1 MKINSVPCTLN
12 FSEVQNN
19 SNLMKVKLVIMH
31 EGENRNG
38 SAFSM
43 QSIEFAK
50 ESLKNV
56 PILGY
61 ILRSDDGEALD
72 FDEHNMSVRLVE
84 GKDGYELKEFYEE
97 QVIGIIPETNDYH
110 YEMID
115 GVNHVCCTGYI
126 FKSYSNGGAELIEDC
141 DCKGVSMEI
150 SVEEGNFVNKVYH
163 INKYQYQA
171 VTVLGDH
178 VPQGMNGTCNIKK
191 FSFDTNAKQTIES
204 INEEIQKINH
214 RKEDFIME
222 NNTVEF
228 EEKKKVDDVV
238 IEDIQEKPEEDIV
251 ENNSKTE
258 EVETEVEVEEDVN
271 IEEVNVEETETEEDT
286 EAEVDEFACKK
297 KKYEDEVVEEG
308 CAVCGAEVKEDC
320 TCNIEDEE
328 EFSLECFS
336 VFFEEVPTTVIEVCD
351 ALVEKFNKL
360 NEELALLKEFKA
372 EIESQNLQV
381 AVDEVC
387 AEFDFTEEEIS
398 DVKEK
403 AYKGEIT
410 IEAFKKE
417 LFALE
422 GMKAHAK
429 KEKFSQK
436 EKAVKTKIA
445 VVESKAD
452 NHEPYGGLFAKYGK

>member
-1 MKINSVPCTLN
+1 MKINNVPCTLN
-12 FSEVQNN
+12 FSESQNN
-19 SNLMKVKLVIMH
+19 SNLMKVKIVVMH

-61 ILRSDDGEALD
+61 ILRSDEGEALD
-72 FDEHNMSVRLVE
+72 FDEHNMSVKLIE
-84 GKDGYELKEFYEE
+84 GKEGYELKEFYEE
-97 QVIGIIPETNDYH
+97 QIIGIIPESNDYH

-126 FKSYSNGGAELIEDC
+126 FKSYSNGGADLIEEC
-141 DCKGVSMEI
+141 DSKGVSMEI
-150 SVEEGNFVNKVYH
+150 SVEEGNFVNKIYH

-171 VTVLGDH
+171 VTILGDH

-191 FSFDTNAKQTIES
+191 FSFDSSAKQTIEN

-214 RKEDFIME
+214 GKEDFTME

-228 EEKKKVDDVV
+228 EEKKKVDDTV
-238 IEDIQEKPEEDIV
+238 IEEVENKPEEITEDKPESNV
-251 ENNSKTE
+251 ADSSNEE
-258 EVETEVEVEEDVN
+258 EVVETDVDVN
-271 IEEVNVEETETEEDT
+271 PETDVEQS
-286 EAEVDEFACKK
+286 DEFACNKEK
-297 KKYEDEVVEEG
+297 KKYEDEVVKACEE
-308 CAVCGAEVKEDC
+308 CGAINEEDC
-320 TCNIEDEE
+320 TCNIADEE
-328 EFSLECFS
+328 EKFSLECFS
-336 VFFEEVPTTVIEVCD
+336 VFFEEVPQTVVEVCD

-360 NEELALLKEFKA
+360 NEELAMLKEFKA
-372 EIESQNLQV
+372 EIEAQNLQV
-381 AVDEVC
+381 NVDEIC
-387 AEFDFTEEEIS
+387 AEFDFAEEEIS
-398 DVKEK
+398 EVKEK

-410 IEAFKKE
+410 LEAFKKE

-436 EKAVKTKIA
+436 EKVAKPKIA
-445 VVESKAD
+445 ILETRAD
-452 NHEPYGGLFAKYGK
+452 KTEPYGDLFAKYGK

>member
-12 FSEVQNN
+12 FSETQNN
-19 SNLMKVKLVIMH
+19 SNLMKVKIVVMH

-43 QSIEFAK
+43 QSIEFAR

-61 ILRSDDGEALD
+61 ILRSEDGEALD

-97 QVIGIIPETNDYH
+97 QIIGVIPETNDYH

-141 DCKGVSMEI
+141 DSKGVSMEI
-150 SVEEGNFVNKVYH
+150 SVEEGNFINKVYH

-171 VTVLGDH
+171 VTILGDH

-191 FSFDTNAKQTIES
+191 FSFDSNAKQTIEN

-214 RKEDFIME
+214 GKEDFTME

-228 EEKKKVDDVV
+228 EEKKKVDDTVV
-238 IEDIQEKPEEDIV
+238 ETEPQEPEEDHA
-251 ENNSKTE
+251 T
-258 EVETEVEVEEDVN
+258 EVETEDKAEPEVVDVEETVEEVAETEDTEVEAEVEE
-271 IEEVNVEETETEEDT
+271 
-286 EAEVDEFACKK
+286 ADEFACGAKKK
-297 KKYEDEVVEEG
+297 KKYEDEEE
-308 CAVCGAEVKEDC
+308 KE
-320 TCNIEDEE
+320 EKEE
-328 EFSLECFS
+328 EKFSLECFS
-336 VFFEEVPTTVIEVCD
+336 VFFEEVPQTVVEVCD

-360 NEELALLKEFKA
+360 NEELAMLKEFKA
-372 EIESQNLQV
+372 EIEAQNLQ
-381 AVDEVC
+381 ADVDEVC
-387 AEFDFTEEEIS
+387 AEFDFAEEEIS
-398 DVKEK
+398 EVKEK
-403 AYKGEIT
+403 AYKGEISL
-410 IEAFKKE
+410 EAFKKE
-417 LFALE
+417 LFALV

-436 EKAVKTKIA
+436 EKVAKPKIA
-445 VVESKAD
+445 IIETEAD
-452 NHEPYGGLFAKYGK
+452 NKEPYGGLFAKYGK

>member
-12 FSEVQNN
+12 FSETQNN
-19 SNLMKVKLVIMH
+19 SNLMKVKIVVMH

-43 QSIEFAK
+43 QSIESAR

-97 QVIGIIPETNDYH
+97 QIIGVIPETNDYH

-141 DCKGVSMEI
+141 DSKGVSMEI
-150 SVEEGNFVNKVYH
+150 SVEEGNFVDKVYH

-171 VTVLGDH
+171 VTILGDH

-191 FSFDTNAKQTIES
+191 FSFDSNAKQTIEN

-214 RKEDFIME
+214 GKEDFTME

-228 EEKKKVDDVV
+228 EENKKVDDTEVEAVV
-238 IEDIQEKPEEDIV
+238 QEPEEIPATEV
-251 ENNSKTE
+251 EEEDDAKTEVVDVEETAE
-258 EVETEVEVEEDVN
+258 EVEVA
-271 IEEVNVEETETEEDT
+271 EEVDT
-286 EAEVDEFACKK
+286 EAEESDDFACGAKKK
-297 KKYEDEVVEEG
+297 KKYEDEDDF
-308 CAVCGAEVKEDC
+308 ACGTKKKKKY
-320 TCNIEDEE
+320 EDEE
-328 EFSLECFS
+328 DKEEDKFSLECFS
-336 VFFEEVPTTVIEVCD
+336 VFFEEVPQTVVEVCD

-360 NEELALLKEFKA
+360 NEELAVLKEFKA
-372 EIESQNLQV
+372 EIEAQNLQ
-381 AVDEVC
+381 ADVDEVC
-387 AEFDFTEEEIS
+387 AEFDLAEEEIS
-398 DVKEK
+398 EAKEK
-403 AYKGEIT
+403 AYKGEISL
-410 IEAFKKE
+410 EAFKKE
-417 LFALE
+417 LFALV

-436 EKAVKTKIA
+436 EKVAKPKIA
-445 VVESKAD
+445 IIETKAD
-452 NHEPYGGLFAKYGK
+452 NKEPYGGLFAKYGK

>member
-12 FSEVQNN
+12 FSETQNN
-19 SNLMKVKLVIMH
+19 SNLMKVKIVVMH

-43 QSIEFAK
+43 ESIEYAR
-50 ESLKNV
+50 ESLKNI

-72 FDEHNMSVRLVE
+72 FDEHNMSIKLVE

-97 QVIGIIPETNDYH
+97 QIIGIIPETNDYH

-150 SVEEGNFVNKVYH
+150 SVDEGNFVNKIYH

-171 VTVLGDH
+171 VTILGDH

-191 FSFDTNAKQTIES
+191 FSFDSNAKQTIES

-214 RKEDFIME
+214 GKEDFTME

-228 EEKKKVDDVV
+228 EEQKKVDDT
-238 IEDIQEKPEEDIV
+238 IV
-251 ENNSKTE
+251 ENVPVGTE
-258 EVETEVEVEEDVN
+258 EVDADATVEVEGEPAVT
-271 IEEVNVEETETEEDT
+271 EETVEEMIDEVT
-286 EAEVDEFACKK
+286 EAEANETDTDEFACEKKK
-297 KKYEDEVVEEG
+297 KKYE
-308 CAVCGAEVKEDC
+308 
-320 TCNIEDEE
+320 EE
-328 EFSLECFS
+328 EEKEEKFSLDCFS
-336 VFFEEVPTTVIEVCD
+336 VFFEEVPQTVVEVCD

-360 NEELALLKEFKA
+360 NEELAILKEFKA
-372 EIESQNLQV
+372 EIEAQNLQIN
-381 AVDEVC
+381 VDEVC
-387 AEFDFTEEEIS
+387 AEFDFAEEEIS
-398 DVKEK
+398 EVKEK
-403 AYKGEIT
+403 AYKGEMSLD
-410 IEAFKKE
+410 ALKKE
-417 LFALE
+417 LFALV

-436 EKAVKTKIA
+436 EKVVKPKIA
-445 VVESKAD
+445 IVETKVD
-452 NHEPYGGLFAKYGK
+452 NEPYGGLFAKYGK

>member
-12 FSEVQNN
+12 FSETQNN
-19 SNLMKVKLVIMH
+19 SNLMKVKIVVMH

-43 QSIEFAK
+43 QSIESAR

-97 QVIGIIPETNDYH
+97 QIIGVIPETNDYH

-141 DCKGVSMEI
+141 DSKGVSMEI
-150 SVEEGNFVNKVYH
+150 SVEEGNFINKVYH

-171 VTVLGDH
+171 VTILGDH

-191 FSFDTNAKQTIES
+191 FSFDSNAKQTIEN

-214 RKEDFIME
+214 GKEDFTME

-228 EEKKKVDDVV
+228 EETKKVDDTVV
-238 IEDIQEKPEEDIV
+238 ETEQQEPEED
-251 ENNSKTE
+251 NAT
-258 EVETEVEVEEDVN
+258 EVETEDKAEPEVVDVEETVEEVAETEDTEVEAEVEE
-271 IEEVNVEETETEEDT
+271 
-286 EAEVDEFACKK
+286 ADEFACGAKKK
-297 KKYEDEVVEEG
+297 KKYEDEEE
-308 CAVCGAEVKEDC
+308 KE
-320 TCNIEDEE
+320 EKEE
-328 EFSLECFS
+328 EKFSLECFS
-336 VFFEEVPTTVIEVCD
+336 VFFEEVPQTVVEVCD

-360 NEELALLKEFKA
+360 NEELAMLKEFKA
-372 EIESQNLQV
+372 EIEAQNLQ
-381 AVDEVC
+381 ADVDEVC
-387 AEFDFTEEEIS
+387 AEFDFAEEEIS
-398 DVKEK
+398 EVKEK
-403 AYKGEIT
+403 AYKGEISL
-410 IEAFKKE
+410 EAFKKE
-417 LFALE
+417 LFALV

-436 EKAVKTKIA
+436 EKVAKPKIA
-445 VVESKAD
+445 IIETKAD
-452 NHEPYGGLFAKYGK
+452 NKEPYGGLFAKYGK

>member
-1 MKINSVPCTLN
+1 MKISNVPCTLN
-12 FSEVQNN
+12 FSESQNN
-19 SNLMKVKLVIMH
+19 SNLLPVKIVVMH

-43 QSIEFAK
+43 QSIELAK

-72 FDEHNMSVRLVE
+72 FDEHNMSIKLIE

-97 QVIGIIPETNDYH
+97 QIIGIIPETNDYH

-150 SVEEGNFVNKVYH
+150 SVEDGNFVDRVYH

-178 VPQGMNGTCNIKK
+178 IAQGMNGTCNIKK
-191 FSFDTNAKQTIES
+191 FSLNSDAKQTIKN
-204 INEEIQKINH
+204 INEEIQKIKH
-214 RKEDFIME
+214 GKEDFAME
-222 NNTVEF
+222 NNTVAFDEQR
-228 EEKKKVDDVV
+228 KVDDVV
-238 IEDIQEKPEEDIV
+238 EEVKTPAIEETEEV
-251 ENNSKTE
+251 PAM
-258 EVETEVEVEEDVN
+258 EVETEVET
-271 IEEVNVEETETEEDT
+271 EEVEAPATEVEETVEEVEP
-286 EAEVDEFACKK
+286 EAEPADEVEEAEDFACGTKK
-297 KKYEDEVVEEG
+297 KKYEDEVEE
-308 CAVCGAEVKEDC
+308 EDKK
-320 TCNIEDEE
+320 E

-336 VFFEEVPTTVIEVCD
+336 VFFGEEVPATVVEVCE
-351 ALVEKFNKL
+351 ALVDKFNKL
-360 NEELALLKEFKA
+360 NEELAMLKEFKA
-372 EIESQNLQV
+372 EIEAQNLQADV
-381 AVDEVC
+381 NEVC

-398 DVKEK
+398 EVKEK

-410 IEAFKKE
+410 LEAFKKE

-436 EKAVKTKIA
+436 EKVAKPKIA
-445 VVESKAD
+445 ITETKTSEY
-452 NHEPYGGLFAKYGK
+452 EPYGGLFAKYGK

>member
-12 FSEVQNN
+12 FSETQNN
-19 SNLMKVKLVIMH
+19 SNLMKVKIVVMH

-43 QSIEFAK
+43 QSIESAR

-97 QVIGIIPETNDYH
+97 QIIGVIPETNDYH

-141 DCKGVSMEI
+141 DSKGVSMEI
-150 SVEEGNFVNKVYH
+150 SVEEGNFINKVYH

-171 VTVLGDH
+171 VTILGDH

-191 FSFDTNAKQTIES
+191 FSFDSNAKQTIEN

-214 RKEDFIME
+214 GKEDFTME

-228 EEKKKVDDVV
+228 EETKKVDDTVV
-238 IEDIQEKPEEDIV
+238 ETEQQEPEEA
-251 ENNSKTE
+251 NAT
-258 EVETEVEVEEDVN
+258 EVETEDKAEPEVVDVEETVEEVAETEDTEVEAEVEE
-271 IEEVNVEETETEEDT
+271 
-286 EAEVDEFACKK
+286 ADEFACGAKKK
-297 KKYEDEVVEEG
+297 KKYEDEEE
-308 CAVCGAEVKEDC
+308 KE
-320 TCNIEDEE
+320 EKEE
-328 EFSLECFS
+328 EKFSLECFS
-336 VFFEEVPTTVIEVCD
+336 VFFEEVPQTVVEVCD

-360 NEELALLKEFKA
+360 NEELAMLKEFKA
-372 EIESQNLQV
+372 EIEAQNLQ
-381 AVDEVC
+381 ADVDEVC
-387 AEFDFTEEEIS
+387 AEFDFAEEEIS
-398 DVKEK
+398 EVKEK
-403 AYKGEIT
+403 AYKGEISL
-410 IEAFKKE
+410 EAFKKE
-417 LFALE
+417 LFALV

-436 EKAVKTKIA
+436 EKVAKPKIA
-445 VVESKAD
+445 IIETKAD
-452 NHEPYGGLFAKYGK
+452 NKEPYGGLFAKYGK

>member
-1 MKINSVPCTLN
+1 MKINNVPCTLN
-12 FSEVQNN
+12 FSEYQKD
-19 SNLMKVKLVIMH
+19 SNLMKVKLVVMH

-43 QSIEFAK
+43 QSIEFAR

-72 FDEHNMSVRLVE
+72 FDEHNMSIKLIE

-97 QVIGIIPETNDYH
+97 QIIGIIPETNDYH

-126 FKSYSNGGAELIEDC
+126 FKSYSNGGAELIEEC

-150 SVEEGNFVNKVYH
+150 SVDEGNFVNNVYH

-191 FSFDTNAKQTIES
+191 FSLDSNAKQTIKN
-204 INEEIQKINH
+204 INEEIQKINIG
-214 RKEDFIME
+214 KEDFIME
-222 NNTVEF
+222 NHTVEF

-238 IEDIQEKPEEDIV
+238 VEEPQ
-251 ENNSKTE
+251 KTE
-258 EVETEVEVEEDVN
+258 ANPEIEVEAEVEVEAV
-271 IEEVNVEETETEEDT
+271 VETETEEYTADTVEEVNEEVAEET
-286 EAEVDEFACKK
+286 EAEVEEVAEVEAEVEADTDEFACGNKK
-297 KKYEDEVVEEG
+297 KKYE
-308 CAVCGAEVKEDC
+308 
-320 TCNIEDEE
+320 EDEE
-328 EFSLECFS
+328 KEDKFSLECFA
-336 VFFEEVPTTVIEVCD
+336 VFFEEVPQTVVEVCD
-351 ALVEKFNKL
+351 ALVDKFNKL
-360 NEELALLKEFKA
+360 NEELAMLKEFKA
-372 EIESQNLQV
+372 EIEAQNLQV
-381 AVDEVC
+381 NVDEIC

-398 DVKEK
+398 EVKEK

-410 IEAFKKE
+410 LEAFKKE
-417 LFALE
+417 LYVLE
-422 GMKAHAK
+422 GMKAHAQ

-436 EKAVKTKIA
+436 EKVVKPKIA
-445 VVESKAD
+445 IGESTD
-452 NHEPYGGLFAKYGK
+452 NANSKEPYGGLFVKYGK

>member
-12 FSEVQNN
+12 FSETQNN
-19 SNLMKVKLVIMH
+19 SNLMKVKIVVMH

-43 QSIEFAK
+43 QSIESAR

-97 QVIGIIPETNDYH
+97 QIIGVIPETNDYH

-141 DCKGVSMEI
+141 DSKGVSMEI
-150 SVEEGNFVNKVYH
+150 SVEEGNFVDKVYH

-171 VTVLGDH
+171 VTILGDH

-191 FSFDTNAKQTIES
+191 FSFDSNAKQTIEN

-214 RKEDFIME
+214 GKEDFTME

-228 EEKKKVDDVV
+228 EETKKVDDTVV
-238 IEDIQEKPEEDIV
+238 ETEPQEPEEDHATEV
-251 ENNSKTE
+251 GTEDKTE
-258 EVETEVEVEEDVN
+258 PEVVDVEETVEEVAEAEDTEVEAEVEE
-271 IEEVNVEETETEEDT
+271 
-286 EAEVDEFACKK
+286 ADEFACGAKKK
-297 KKYEDEVVEEG
+297 KKYEDEEE
-308 CAVCGAEVKEDC
+308 KE
-320 TCNIEDEE
+320 EKEE
-328 EFSLECFS
+328 EKFSLECFS
-336 VFFEEVPTTVIEVCD
+336 VFFEEVPQTVVEVCD

-360 NEELALLKEFKA
+360 NEELAMLKEFKA
-372 EIESQNLQV
+372 EIEAQNLQ
-381 AVDEVC
+381 ADVDEVC
-387 AEFDFTEEEIS
+387 AEFDFAEEEIS
-398 DVKEK
+398 EVKEK
-403 AYKGEIT
+403 AYKGEISL
-410 IEAFKKE
+410 EAFKKE
-417 LFALE
+417 LFALV

-436 EKAVKTKIA
+436 EKVAKPKIA
-445 VVESKAD
+445 IIETKAD
-452 NHEPYGGLFAKYGK
+452 NKEPYGGLFAKYGK

>member
-12 FSEVQNN
+12 FSETQNN
-19 SNLMKVKLVIMH
+19 SNLMKVKIVVMH

-43 QSIEFAK
+43 QSIEFAR

-61 ILRSDDGEALD
+61 ILRSEDGEALD

-97 QVIGIIPETNDYH
+97 QIIGVIPETNDYH

-141 DCKGVSMEI
+141 DSKGVSMEI
-150 SVEEGNFVNKVYH
+150 SVEEGNFVDKVYH

-171 VTVLGDH
+171 VTILGDH

-191 FSFDTNAKQTIES
+191 FSFDSNAKQTIEN

-214 RKEDFIME
+214 GKEDFTME

-228 EEKKKVDDVV
+228 EETKKVDDTVV
-238 IEDIQEKPEEDIV
+238 ETEPQEPEEAHA
-251 ENNSKTE
+251 T
-258 EVETEVEVEEDVN
+258 EVETEDKAEPEVVDVEETVEEVAETEDTEVEAEVEE
-271 IEEVNVEETETEEDT
+271 
-286 EAEVDEFACKK
+286 ADEFACGTKKK
-297 KKYEDEVVEEG
+297 KKYEDEEE
-308 CAVCGAEVKEDC
+308 KE
-320 TCNIEDEE
+320 EKEE
-328 EFSLECFS
+328 EKFSLECFS
-336 VFFEEVPTTVIEVCD
+336 VFFEEVPQTVVEVCD

-360 NEELALLKEFKA
+360 NEELAMLKEFKA
-372 EIESQNLQV
+372 EIEAQNLQ
-381 AVDEVC
+381 ADVDEVC
-387 AEFDFTEEEIS
+387 AEFDFAEEEIS
-398 DVKEK
+398 EVKEK
-403 AYKGEIT
+403 AYKGEISL
-410 IEAFKKE
+410 EAFKKE
-417 LFALE
+417 LFALV

-436 EKAVKTKIA
+436 EKVAKPKIA
-445 VVESKAD
+445 IIETKAD
-452 NHEPYGGLFAKYGK
+452 NKEPYGGLFAKYGK

>member
-12 FSEVQNN
+12 FSETQKN
-19 SNLMKVKLVIMH
+19 SNLMKVKIVVMH

-43 QSIEFAK
+43 QSIELAR

-72 FDEHNMSVRLVE
+72 FDEHNMAIKLVE

-97 QVIGIIPETNDYH
+97 QIIGIIPETNDYH

-126 FKSYSNGGAELIEDC
+126 FKSYSNGGAELIEEC

-150 SVEEGNFVNKVYH
+150 AVEEGDFVNKVYH

-171 VTVLGDH
+171 VTILGDH
-178 VPQGMNGTCNIKK
+178 VPQGMNGTCSIKK
-191 FSFDTNAKQTIES
+191 FSFDSNAKQTIEN

-214 RKEDFIME
+214 GKEDFTMD

-228 EEKKKVDDVV
+228 EEKKKVDDVEV
-238 IEDIQEKPEEDIV
+238 EVTSQEPEEIL
-251 ENNSKTE
+251 
-258 EVETEVEVEEDVN
+258 ETEVEVKSEVKETEIEPVEGDVEVEVAETVK
-271 IEEVNVEETETEEDT
+271 EEVEHEVEAEEETEIEE
-286 EAEVDEFACKK
+286 ADEYACGTKK
-297 KKYEDEVVEEG
+297 K
-308 CAVCGAEVKEDC
+308 
-320 TCNIEDEE
+320 EDEE
-328 EFSLECFS
+328 EKFSLECFA
-336 VFFEEVPTTVIEVCD
+336 VFFEEVPKTVAEVCD

-360 NEELALLKEFKA
+360 NEELAILKEFKA
-372 EIESQNLQV
+372 EIESQHLQ
-381 AVDEVC
+381 ADVDEVC

-398 DVKEK
+398 EVKEQ

-410 IEAFKKE
+410 LEAFKKE

-436 EKAVKTKIA
+436 EKVARPKIA
-445 VVESKAD
+445 IVENKA
-452 NHEPYGGLFAKYGK
+452 NNNEPYGGLFAKYGK